1 VQKTNVRVI
10 AATNVNLHGAIEK
23 GKFREDLYYRLNTV
37 PIEIPPLRERAEDV
51 PLLFRKFSVDF
62 SEKYGIAPVRLDDS
76 AQEILK
82 RFSWPGNIRQLRNIA
97 EQVNVLEKN
106 RFIQGE
112 EFLKYLPDHAPKSM
126 PVIFDQNNPNDLSER
141 EILYKLLFE
150 MKRDITE
157 LKKVVGGFSPST
169 NSVAPSE
176 MSIIPDS
183 IIPPDS
189 SSWMPA
195 SPTNAFVISENISPR
210 KDLRV
215 SEVEDIEENLSLME
229 VEKRMIEKSLQK
241 HRGRRKNAALE
252 LGISERTLYRKIKE
266 YGLED

>member
-1 VQKTNVRVI
+1 
-10 AATNVNLHGAIEK
+10 
-23 GKFREDLYYRLNTV
+23 
-37 PIEIPPLRERAEDV
+37 
-51 PLLFRKFSVDF
+51 
-62 SEKYGIAPVRLDDS
+62 
-76 AQEILK
+76 
-82 RFSWPGNIRQLRNIA
+82 
-97 EQVNVLEKN
+97 
-106 RFIQGE
+106 
-112 EFLKYLPDHAPKSM
+112 
-126 PVIFDQNNPNDLSER
+126 
-141 EILYKLLFE
+141 
-150 MKRDITE
+150 
-157 LKKVVGGFSPST
+157 
-169 NSVAPSE
+169 

-189 SSWMPA
+189 SSWVAA
-195 SPTNAFVISENISPR
+195 SPTNAFVISENVSPR